1 MKYNVGMAT
10 KWKVSVQY
18 VTRNKQRVRA
28 ASVDAEYSELET
40 LSRAAT
46 AIARE
51 SIKLVDARIAQACR
65 AQLMREHKSA
75 K

>member
-1 MKYNVGMAT
+1 MKYNTGMAT

-18 VTRNKQRVRA
+18 ATRNKQRARIPI
-28 ASVDAEYSELET
+28 VDAEYPELEM
-40 LSRAAT
+40 LSRGAT
-46 AIARE
+46 VIARE
-51 SIKLVDARIAQACR
+51 SLKLVDAKIAQACR